1 MVKHR
6 AITRNCQANDE
17 KRIRPISDSLSDRVK
32 LMKVLITGKNGQV
45 GNCLVSRLSRMT
57 EINFLA
63 LGREEL
69 DITDAE
75 QVSKIV
81 NEYKPSIIIN
91 AAAYTAVDKA
101 ESEIELA
108 DAINNLGPKNLAKAA
123 TQVSAAIIHI
133 STDYVFAGDKD
144 GLYTEADEVNPQ
156 GVYGQTKLAGEQR
169 VAQECDAHIIL
180 RTAWVFSEFGNNF
193 VKTMLR
199 LAQTRDTLGVV
210 GDQFGGPTY
219 ADDIAKTIVNI
230 AQQLQQ
236 GSTRF
241 GVYNY
246 SGYPHV
252 SWQEF
257 AIEIFDKAM
266 SQKLIEVPI
275 SVRSISTS
283 EYPTPAKRPANSKLD
298 CSKITACFSIKPSDW
313 KAALKNIQQYK

>member
-1 MVKHR
+1 
-6 AITRNCQANDE
+6 
-17 KRIRPISDSLSDRVK
+17 
-32 LMKVLITGKNGQV
+32 MKVLITGKNGQV
-45 GNCLVSRLSRMT
+45 GNCLVSQLSNMT

-69 DITDAE
+69 DITNAE

-101 ESEIELA
+101 ESEVELA
-108 DAINNLGPKNLAKAA
+108 NAINNLGPKNLAKAA
-123 TQVSAAIIHI
+123 AQVNAAIIHI
-133 STDYVFAGDKD
+133 STDYVFAGNKD
-144 GLYTEADEVNPQ
+144 GLYTETDEVNPQ
-156 GVYGQTKLAGEQR
+156 GVYGQTKLAGEQS

-219 ADDIAKTIVNI
+219 ASDIAKAIVSI

-236 GSTRF
+236 GSTKF

-257 AIEIFDKAM
+257 ASEIFEKALA
-266 SQKLIEVPI
+266 KNLIQSPI
-275 SVRSISTS
+275 TVNSILTAD
-283 EYPTPAKRPANSKLD
+283 YPTPAKRPANSKLD
-298 CSKITACFSIKPSDW
+298 CSKITTDFSIQPSDW
-313 KAALKNIQQYK
+313 KAALNNIQQYK

>member
-1 MVKHR
+1 
-6 AITRNCQANDE
+6 
-17 KRIRPISDSLSDRVK
+17 
-32 LMKVLITGKNGQV
+32 MKVLITGKNGQV
-45 GNCLVSRLSRMT
+45 GSCLVSQLSNMT

-81 NEYKPSIIIN
+81 DEYKPSIIIN

-101 ESEIELA
+101 ESEVELA
-108 DAINNLGPKNLAKAA
+108 NAINNFGPKNLAKAA
-123 TQVSAAIIHI
+123 AQVNAAIIHI
-133 STDYVFAGDKD
+133 STDYVFSGSKD
-144 GLYTEADEVNPQ
+144 GWYTETDEVNPQ
-156 GVYGQTKLAGEQR
+156 GVYGQTKLAGEQS
-169 VAQECDAHIIL
+169 VVQECDAHIIL

-199 LAQTRDTLGVV
+199 LAQTRNTLGVV

-219 ADDIAKTIVNI
+219 AGDIAKTIVSI

-236 GSTRF
+236 GSTKF

-257 AIEIFDKAM
+257 ASEIFEKAFA
-266 SQKLIEVPI
+266 KNLIQSPVM
-275 SVRSISTS
+275 VNSILTVD
-283 EYPTPAKRPANSKLD
+283 YPTPAKRPANSKLD
-298 CSKITACFSIKPSDW
+298 CSKITTDFSIQPSDW
-313 KAALKNIQQYK
+313 KAALNNIQQYK

>member
-1 MVKHR
+1 
-6 AITRNCQANDE
+6 
-17 KRIRPISDSLSDRVK
+17 
-32 LMKVLITGKNGQV
+32 MKILITGKNGQV
-45 GNCLVSRLSRMT
+45 GNCLVSQLSNMT

-63 LGREEL
+63 LSREEL
-69 DITDAE
+69 DITNAE

-81 NEYKPSIIIN
+81 NEYKPSVIIN

-101 ESEIELA
+101 ESEVELA
-108 DAINNLGPKNLAKAA
+108 NAINNLGPKNLAKAA
-123 TQVSAAIIHI
+123 AQVNAAIIHI
-133 STDYVFAGDKD
+133 STDYVFAGNKD

-156 GVYGQTKLAGEQR
+156 GVYGQTKLAGEES
-169 VAQECDAHIIL
+169 VAHECDAHIIL

-199 LAQTRDTLGVV
+199 LAETRDTLGVV

-219 ADDIAKTIVNI
+219 AGDIAKAIISI

-236 GSTRF
+236 DSTKF

-257 AIEIFDKAM
+257 ASEIFEKAFTKNHIQ
-266 SQKLIEVPI
+266 SPI
-275 SVRSISTS
+275 TVNSISTAA
-283 EYPTPAKRPANSKLD
+283 YPTPAKRPANSKLD
-298 CSKITACFSIKPSDW
+298 CSKITTDFSIQPSDW
-313 KAALKNIQQYK
+313 KTALNNIQQYK

>member
-1 MVKHR
+1 
-6 AITRNCQANDE
+6 
-17 KRIRPISDSLSDRVK
+17 
-32 LMKVLITGKNGQV
+32 MKVLITGKNGQV
-45 GNCLVSRLSRMT
+45 GNCLVSQLSNMT

-69 DITDAE
+69 DITNAE

-101 ESEIELA
+101 ESEVELA
-108 DAINNLGPKNLAKAA
+108 NAINNLGPKNLAKAA
-123 TQVSAAIIHI
+123 AQVNAAIIHI
-133 STDYVFAGDKD
+133 STDYVFAGNKD
-144 GLYTEADEVNPQ
+144 GLYTETDEVNPQ
-156 GVYGQTKLAGEQR
+156 GVYGQTKLAGEQS

-219 ADDIAKTIVNI
+219 AGDIAKAIVSI

-236 GSTRF
+236 GSTKF

-257 AIEIFDKAM
+257 ASEIFEKALA
-266 SQKLIEVPI
+266 KNLIQSPI
-275 SVRSISTS
+275 TVNSILTAD
-283 EYPTPAKRPANSKLD
+283 YPTPAKRPANSKLD
-298 CSKITACFSIKPSDW
+298 CSKITTDFSIQPSDW
-313 KAALKNIQQYK
+313 KAALNNIQQYK

>member
-1 MVKHR
+1 
-6 AITRNCQANDE
+6 
-17 KRIRPISDSLSDRVK
+17 
-32 LMKVLITGKNGQV
+32 MKVLITGKNGQV
-45 GNCLVSRLSRMT
+45 GNCLVSQLSNMT

-63 LGREEL
+63 LSREEL
-69 DITDAE
+69 DITNAE

-81 NEYKPSIIIN
+81 NEYKPSVIIN

-101 ESEIELA
+101 EAEVELA
-108 DAINNLGPKNLAKAA
+108 NAINNLGPKNLAKAA
-123 TQVSAAIIHI
+123 AQVNAAIIHI
-133 STDYVFAGDKD
+133 STDYVFAGNKN
-144 GLYTEADEVNPQ
+144 GLYTETDEVNPQ
-156 GVYGQTKLAGEQR
+156 GVYGQTKLAGEQS

-219 ADDIAKTIVNI
+219 AGDIAKAIISI

-236 GSTRF
+236 GCIKF

-257 AIEIFDKAM
+257 ASEIFEKALA
-266 SQKLIEVPI
+266 KNLIQSPI
-275 SVRSISTS
+275 MVNSILTAD
-283 EYPTPAKRPANSKLD
+283 YPTPAKRPANSKLD
-298 CSKITACFSIKPSDW
+298 CSKITTDFSIQPSDW
-313 KAALKNIQQYK
+313 KAALNTIQQYK

>member
-1 MVKHR
+1 
-6 AITRNCQANDE
+6 
-17 KRIRPISDSLSDRVK
+17 
-32 LMKVLITGKNGQV
+32 MKVLITGKNGQV
-45 GNCLVSRLSRMT
+45 GSCLVSQLSNMT

-63 LGREEL
+63 LSREEL
-69 DITDAE
+69 DITNAE

-81 NEYKPSIIIN
+81 NEYKPSVIIN

-101 ESEIELA
+101 ESEVELA
-108 DAINNLGPKNLAKAA
+108 NAINNLGPKNLAKAA
-123 TQVSAAIIHI
+123 AQVNAAIIHI
-133 STDYVFAGDKD
+133 STDYVFAGNKD
-144 GLYTEADEVNPQ
+144 GLYTETDEVNPQ
-156 GVYGQTKLAGEQR
+156 GVYGQTKLAGEQS

-219 ADDIAKTIVNI
+219 AGDIAKAIVSI

-236 GSTRF
+236 GSTKF

-257 AIEIFDKAM
+257 ASEIFEKALA
-266 SQKLIEVPI
+266 KNLIQSPI
-275 SVRSISTS
+275 TVNSILTAD
-283 EYPTPAKRPANSKLD
+283 YPTPAKRPANSKLD
-298 CSKITACFSIKPSDW
+298 CSKITTDFSIQPSDW
-313 KAALKNIQQYK
+313 KAALNNIQQYK

>member
-1 MVKHR
+1 
-6 AITRNCQANDE
+6 
-17 KRIRPISDSLSDRVK
+17 
-32 LMKVLITGKNGQV
+32 MKVLITGKNGQV
-45 GNCLVSRLSRMT
+45 GSCLVSQLSNMT

-63 LGREEL
+63 LSREEL
-69 DITDAE
+69 DITNAE
-75 QVSKIV
+75 QVSKIAY
-81 NEYKPSIIIN
+81 EYKPSVIIN

-101 ESEIELA
+101 ESEVELA
-108 DAINNLGPKNLAKAA
+108 NAINNLGPKNLAKAA
-123 TQVSAAIIHI
+123 AQVNAAIIHI
-133 STDYVFAGDKD
+133 STDYVFAGNKE
-144 GLYTEADEVNPQ
+144 GLYIETDEVNPQ
-156 GVYGQTKLAGEQR
+156 GVYGQTKLAGEQS

-219 ADDIAKTIVNI
+219 AGDIAKAIISI

-236 GSTRF
+236 GCIKF

-257 AIEIFDKAM
+257 ASEIFEKALA
-266 SQKLIEVPI
+266 KNLIQSPI
-275 SVRSISTS
+275 MVNSILTAD
-283 EYPTPAKRPANSKLD
+283 YPTPAKRPANSKLD
-298 CSKITACFSIKPSDW
+298 CSKITTDFSIQPSDW
-313 KAALKNIQQYK
+313 KAALNTIQQYK

>member
-1 MVKHR
+1 
-6 AITRNCQANDE
+6 
-17 KRIRPISDSLSDRVK
+17 
-32 LMKVLITGKNGQV
+32 MKVLITGKNGQV
-45 GNCLVSRLSRMT
+45 GSCLVSQLSNMT

-63 LGREEL
+63 LSREEL
-69 DITDAE
+69 DITNAE

-101 ESEIELA
+101 ESEVELA
-108 DAINNLGPKNLAKAA
+108 NAINSFGPKNLAKAA
-123 TQVSAAIIHI
+123 AHVNAAIIHI
-133 STDYVFAGDKD
+133 STDYVFAGNKD
-144 GLYTEADEVNPQ
+144 GLYTETDEVNPQ
-156 GVYGQTKLAGEQR
+156 GVYGQTKLAGEQS

-219 ADDIAKTIVNI
+219 AGDIAKAIVSI

-236 GSTRF
+236 GSTKF

-257 AIEIFDKAM
+257 ASEIFEKAFAKNLVQ
-266 SQKLIEVPI
+266 SPVT
-275 SVRSISTS
+275 VNSILTAD
-283 EYPTPAKRPANSKLD
+283 YPTPAKRPANSKLD
-298 CSKITACFSIKPSDW
+298 CSKITTDFFIQPSDW
-313 KAALKNIQQYK
+313 KAALNNIQQYK

>member
-1 MVKHR
+1 
-6 AITRNCQANDE
+6 
-17 KRIRPISDSLSDRVK
+17 
-32 LMKVLITGKNGQV
+32 MKVLITGKNGQV
-45 GNCLVSRLSRMT
+45 GSCLVSQLSDIPSI
-57 EINFLA
+57 EFLA
-63 LGREEL
+63 LGRDEL
-69 DITDAE
+69 DITNAE

-81 NEYKPSIIIN
+81 NEYKPNVIIN

-101 ESEIELA
+101 ESEVELA
-108 DAINNLGPKNLAKAA
+108 NAINNLGPKNLAKASA
-123 TQVSAAIIHI
+123 KVNAAIIHI
-133 STDYVFAGDKD
+133 STDYVFAGNKD

-156 GVYGQTKLAGEQR
+156 GVYGQTKLQGEQS

-199 LAQTRDTLGVV
+199 LAQTRNTLDVV

-219 ADDIAKTIVNI
+219 AGDIAKALISI

-236 GSTRF
+236 GSTKF

-257 AIEIFDKAM
+257 AAEIFEKAFA
-266 SQKLIEVPI
+266 KNLIQSPI
-275 SVRSISTS
+275 TVNSILTTD
-283 EYPTPAKRPANSKLD
+283 YPTPAKRPANSKLD
-298 CSKITACFSIKPSDW
+298 CSKTTIDFSIQPSDW
-313 KAALKNIQQYK
+313 KTALNNIQQYN

>member
-1 MVKHR
+1 
-6 AITRNCQANDE
+6 
-17 KRIRPISDSLSDRVK
+17 
-32 LMKVLITGKNGQV
+32 MKVLITGKNGQV
-45 GNCLVSRLSRMT
+45 GNCLVSQLSNMT

-63 LGREEL
+63 LSREEL
-69 DITDAE
+69 DITNAE

-81 NEYKPSIIIN
+81 NEYKPSVIIN

-101 ESEIELA
+101 EAEVELA
-108 DAINNLGPKNLAKAA
+108 NAINNLGPKNLAKAA
-123 TQVSAAIIHI
+123 AQVNAAIIHI
-133 STDYVFAGDKD
+133 STDYVFAGNKN
-144 GLYTEADEVNPQ
+144 GLYTETDEVNPQ
-156 GVYGQTKLAGEQR
+156 GVYGQTKLAGEQS

-219 ADDIAKTIVNI
+219 AGDIAKAIISI

-236 GSTRF
+236 GCIKF

-257 AIEIFDKAM
+257 ASEIFEKALA
-266 SQKLIEVPI
+266 KNLIQSPI
-275 SVRSISTS
+275 TVNSILTAD
-283 EYPTPAKRPANSKLD
+283 YPTPAKRPANSKLD
-298 CSKITACFSIKPSDW
+298 CSKITTDFSIQPSDW
-313 KAALKNIQQYK
+313 KAALNTIQQYK